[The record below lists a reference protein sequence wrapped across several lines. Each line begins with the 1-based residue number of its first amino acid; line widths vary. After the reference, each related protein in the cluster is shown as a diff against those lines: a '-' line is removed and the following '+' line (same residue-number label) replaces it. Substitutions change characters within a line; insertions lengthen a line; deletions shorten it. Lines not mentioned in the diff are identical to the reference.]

1 MEERQIN
8 PKKEFETEGG
18 IVVIHKVVLDGPAER
33 CIVGRYKEATFK
45 DFDIS
50 YDLNGQALR
59 ENSKWNLD
67 LRVPDVL
74 AFIEALRE
82 ARRTFVASKQR

>member
-18 IVVIHKVVLDGPAER
+18 TVVIHKVVLDGPAER
-33 CIVGRYKEATFK
+33 CIVGRYKDATFK

-50 YDLNGQALR
+50 YDLNGRALR

-67 LRVPDVL
+67 LQVPDVL

-82 ARRTFVASKQR
+82 ARRTFVGFKR